1 MQGTGK
7 TEEKRF
13 FDDIR
18 EMIGKRYRGDGVW
31 HLKAVERVIGE
42 KTELN
47 CDAAEYETLRLAY
60 ECGKFPEDEV
70 YPVDVFCD
78 PIEEKTVKI
87 IERNSFYKVYFYNN
101 LKFLNTDFNTD
112 DEEES
117 CTIFAFPKC
126 GCEIMEIVDGHFEPA
141 CFWTTSLLT
150 RNNDR
155 YRLIFTDV
163 MERMG
168 EIYYIYR
175 DIARSIRRCGYFVSH
190 EPISRMK
197 EYRTPNDLVRGLT
210 KTKLNIN
217 FNKRDLNYSLLIC
230 VLSDHICERDWGILC
245 GIPEEKILGELL
257 SYWKCIWR
265 EDVLFAAYF
274 LCDYFD
280 NKFGSYDIGIWDWET
295 IIHSGDRVSLRLSSV
310 NKLKKRCEE
319 IRHLRRLRY
328 RQYMSEPDIPDELVS
343 EDSVFKILKDKLP
356 QSFEWITSLKRLKAE
371 GENQHNCVYTYWKSV
386 LDDECAILHWE
397 GAMRYTIEVR
407 VDEDG
412 CFCVEQMKGPCNSEP
427 ETADELYVTEL
438 IETIVAARE

>member
-31 HLKAVERVIGE
+31 HLIAVERVFGE

-47 CDAAEYETLRLAY
+47 CDAAEYEALRLAY
-60 ECGKFPEDEV
+60 ECGEFPEDEV

-78 PIEEKTVKI
+78 PIKEKAVKI
-87 IERNSFYKVYFYNN
+87 IERYSFYKVYFYDDLN
-101 LKFLNTDFNTD
+101 FLNSFD
-112 DEEES
+112 DEES

-126 GCEIMEIVDGHFEPA
+126 GCEIMEIVDGHFQPA
-141 CFWTTSLLT
+141 YFWTTNFLT

-155 YRLIFTDV
+155 YRLIFADV

-168 EIYYIYR
+168 ESYYIYR
-175 DIARSIRRCGYFVSH
+175 DIARSIRRCGFFVSYK
-190 EPISRMK
+190 PISRVK
-197 EYRTPNDLVRGLT
+197 KYRTPDDLVRGLT
-210 KTKLNIN
+210 NTKLNVN
-217 FNKRDLNYSLLIC
+217 FNKKDLNYSLLIC
-230 VLSDHICERDWGILC
+230 ELSDCICERDWGILC
-245 GIPEEKILGELL
+245 SIPEEKILGEDLL
-257 SYWKCIWR
+257 SCLICR
-265 EDVLFAAYF
+265 HENVLFAAKF
-274 LCDYFD
+274 LCDYYE
-280 NKFGSYDIGIWDWET
+280 NKLESCDIDIFDWET
-295 IIHSGDRVSLRLSSV
+295 IIRSGDRVSLRLLSV

-328 RQYMSEPDIPDELVS
+328 RQYMSEPNIPDGLVS
-343 EDSVFKILKDKLP
+343 ENAVFKILKENLP

-412 CFCVEQMKGPCNSEP
+412 YFYVEQMKGPCNTEP
-427 ETADELYVTEL
+427 ETADEQYVTEL
-438 IETIVAARE
+438 IGTIVAARE